1 VNSGKALQAV
11 EVIGLNV
18 GRQKKKEAWWHLR
31 MTGHERATSKKTPNV
46 QHPNV
51 EQRSRSL
58 PESSAA
64 GPIERY
70 EKI

>member
-1 VNSGKALQAV
+1 
-11 EVIGLNV
+11 
-18 GRQKKKEAWWHLR
+18 

-58 PESSAA
+58 AESSAA
-64 GPIERY
+64 AREAAIEAPTIIAIGDIVRLRA
-70 EKI
+70 ELDWWNDAT